1 MISPSTGYLRSVAG
15 QREAHRVALG
25 NRSLVRY
32 VGSHLLAVNAEW
44 AVFIGLLVYVHERS
58 GTRATGFASIA
69 MLVPYVVVSP
79 FAGEMA
85 ERYRP
90 SRVRLAGLGAQAV
103 GYGISAVAA
112 YQGSPVWVAVFGT
125 MIALGATTTLRPSGA
140 VLLPAMVR
148 SSREL
153 TVANL
158 WVGYAESTAV
168 LVGPM
173 IATALLAID
182 GARLALAGCAVLA
195 ATAAVLA
202 SIGIATDPPAVRS
215 TVRRGALRTSVQAV
229 SALRRRTGAIGVLT
243 IAGGQ
248 FFLVGALDL
257 VIVVSAQDVLDMGE
271 AGAGVLSTVFGLGSV
286 LSVGVTTMLVRR
298 RRLATYL
305 IASLVMVVAMS
316 VAFGVSMTIATALV
330 ALPLLGLSRSSLD
343 LLARMMLQR
352 SAPPNELSLVFAVL
366 ESTGG
371 VAVLLGSLVAQVLIA
386 WSGPQAAMFGV
397 AGFFVLMLLA
407 TAKPL
412 RHADEGADIPVVA
425 MSLFRRDPVFSPLPA
440 GILETVARTAEEVVV
455 ERGEIVI
462 RQGDPGD
469 RYYIVADGT
478 LEITSEG
485 QIRHVAERGDGFG
498 EVALLANVP
507 RTATVT
513 ATRKSTL
520 LAVGRV
526 PFLLAVT
533 GHDSSR
539 QAAWGVIHAM
549 DLGDQLPS

>member
-1 MISPSTGYLRSVAG
+1 VVG

-25 NRSLVRY
+25 NRSLLRY
-32 VGSHLLAVNAEW
+32 TGTHLLAVNAEW

-69 MLVPYVVVSP
+69 ILVPYVVVAP

-90 SRVRLAGLGAQAV
+90 SRVRLAGLGAQAI
-103 GYGISAVAA
+103 GYGLSAIGA
-112 YQGSPVWVAVFGT
+112 YQGYPAWVVVLGT

-168 LVGPM
+168 LIGPM
-173 IATALLAID
+173 IATALLALD

-195 ATAAVLA
+195 AAAALLA
-202 SIGIATDPPAVRS
+202 SLGAATDPPAIRS
-215 TVRRGALRTSVQAV
+215 TLRPGALRTTANALA
-229 SALRRRTGAIGVLT
+229 ALRRRPGAMGVMI
-243 IAGGQ
+243 IAAGQ

-257 VIVVSAQDVLDMGE
+257 VMVVSAQDVLEMGE

-305 IASLVMVVAMS
+305 IASLVVVVAMS
-316 VAFGVSMTIATALV
+316 AVFGASMTLGSALV
-330 ALPLLGLSRSSLD
+330 VLPLLGLSRSSLD

-371 VAVLLGSLVAQVLIA
+371 IAVLFGSLVAQVLIA
-386 WSGPQAAMFGV
+386 VSGPQAAMYGV
-397 AGFFVLMLLA
+397 AGFFALMLLA
-407 TAKPL
+407 TASAL
-412 RHADEGADIPVVA
+412 RHADESADIPVVA

-440 GILETVARTAEEVVV
+440 GVLETVARMAEEVVV
-455 ERGEIVI
+455 EAGAVVI
-462 RQGDPGD
+462 REGEPGD
-469 RYYIVADGT
+469 RYYIVADGV
-478 LEITSEG
+478 LEITSKGE
-485 QIRHVAERGDGFG
+485 IKHVAERGNGFG

-513 ATRKSTL
+513 AKRTSTL
-520 LAVGRV
+520 LAVERI

-539 QAAWGVIHAM
+539 QAAWGVVHAM
-549 DLGDQLPS
+549 DLGDRLPS